1 MSKNASPVGCNLAKA
16 QGEIL
21 LSISRPHLS
30 DGAYHEPSSRHEHS
44 QGPLT
49 TSTDLGGNART
60 DIAASLTAML
70 ADVFTL
76 YLKTKN
82 VHWHLSG
89 QHFRDFHHMLDD
101 QGGQLIAMTDA
112 IAERARKVGG
122 TTLRS
127 VGHVARLQRL
137 TDNDADFV
145 TPEDMLAELKSDN
158 EQLIR
163 IMREVHELTAEHRD
177 FASTSLIE
185 GWIDEAEGRV
195 WFLFESGHRN

>member
-1 MSKNASPVGCNLAKA
+1 MEHIMDQVPATSIRKA
-16 QGEIL
+16 
-21 LSISRPHLS
+21 
-30 DGAYHEPSSRHEHS
+30 
-44 QGPLT
+44 PLT
-49 TSTDLGGNART
+49 TPTDLGGNART
-60 DIAASLTAML
+60 DIAVSLTAML

-82 VHWHLSG
+82 FHWHLSG

-127 VGHVARLQRL
+127 VGHVARLQRP

-145 TPEDMLAELKSDN
+145 TPEDMLSELKSDN

-163 IMREVHELTAEHRD
+163 IMREVHELTAEHWD

-195 WFLFESGHRN
+195 WFLFESGRRN